1 MYLFF
6 YFPFLF
12 LTFFI
17 FFIFLFFFVY
27 MYPKSSLNINTIFYN
42 VINNRSLFH
51 GSLRALEERYGPAP
65 PSSTGPLGQGAEA
78 YSLWMAALCPLSDRE
93 KARLLKTTDTAE
105 RLRTA
110 VACFG
115 TAMCRM
121 RPSVTGAGV
130 GTGVGTGD
138 VAVGVAG
145 VWLS

>member
-1 MYLFF
+1 
-6 YFPFLF
+6 
-12 LTFFI
+12 
-17 FFIFLFFFVY
+17 

-42 VINNRSLFH
+42 VINNRSLFN

-121 RPSVTGAGV
+121 RPSVTGAG
-130 GTGVGTGD
+130 TGVGTGD

>member
-1 MYLFF
+1 
-6 YFPFLF
+6 
-12 LTFFI
+12 
-17 FFIFLFFFVY
+17 
-27 MYPKSSLNINTIFYN
+27 MYPKSSLNVQTIFHN
-42 VINNRSLFH
+42 VINNRSLFN

-121 RPSVTGAGV
+121 RPSVPGA